1 MNFPVGIPANQPLQ
15 NGQNI
20 DFVAPAI
27 VAGEPFGNQV
37 NDAALEFELRQVL
50 FTRTPNAV
58 TAQELNASRVRY
70 VAVETSH
77 AQITYGM
84 GTAAVMAAIK
94 NLENRLADLQA
105 QNIGHRL
112 TALEAQTTNLIT
124 SFDEHDFDFRD
135 HVEEFQ
141 GHNIGGR
148 FNALETQI
156 ANLVAGVQGHSIGN
170 RLSALELQVAN
181 RGVGLANTENQV
193 PLANQGVAAGME
205 QSTAD
210 LKTTLQVL
218 TDELQHFYD
227 SSHSYI
233 AASFRNMRARER
245 NREDDRTPLVVEKR
259 GVNTIN
265 VVPPIHPLS
274 YEAFLEMDN
283 EQIDALEKQFNLP
296 EGHFKGGEAMN
307 VRQEAVLHY
316 LTEW

>member
-1 MNFPVGIPANQPLQ
+1 
-15 NGQNI
+15 
-20 DFVAPAI
+20 
-27 VAGEPFGNQV
+27 
-37 NDAALEFELRQVL
+37 
-50 FTRTPNAV
+50 
-58 TAQELNASRVRY
+58 
-70 VAVETSH
+70 
-77 AQITYGM
+77 M